1 MKNISTIGD
10 NVTLR
15 DLPMQNLCDW
25 TKVTKRTPGSRE
37 WEALYWALG
46 THTQKQRAT
55 VPTELEGKDET
66 GDKLTLS
73 LKAATQNLN
82 NNGNAFTKAER
93 ITDCIVRR
101 GGKVVICLQ
110 LYPF

>member
-1 MKNISTIGD
+1 
-10 NVTLR
+10 
-15 DLPMQNLCDW
+15 MQKLCDW

-46 THTQKQRAT
+46 THTQKQRAI
-55 VPTELEGKDET
+55 VRTELEGKDKT
-66 GDKLTLS
+66 GNKLNLY

-82 NNGNAFTKAER
+82 NNGNTFTKAER
-93 ITDCIVRR
+93 ITDCIIQR
-101 GGKVVICLQ
+101 GEKVVICLQ